1 MRLITALCFLAF
13 TGLLQAQSLTP
24 NLGKL
29 YAVIFDVKVTSAGVV
44 DKLTVAKVIDPSTGT
59 TNAVEVA
66 VPARYISAARAFLK
80 KRNYGVDSPHF
91 NTWLFYDPNRPDRAD
106 IDPKSGR
113 P

>member
-1 MRLITALCFLAF
+1 MRLITTVCLFLIA
-13 TGLLQAQSLTP
+13 GLAQAQLASP
-24 NLGKL
+24 SPGKL
-29 YAVIFDVKVTSAGVV
+29 YAVIFDVTVNSAGVV
-44 DKLTVAKVIDPSTGT
+44 NTLKVAKVIDPSSGT
-59 TNAVEVA
+59 TNALDIA
-66 VPARYISAARAFLK
+66 VPDSYLHAARALLM